1 MELSS
6 THIRCS
12 VGIDLCALE
21 RNLGRLK
28 NLLSV
33 SQKYIALVSAD
44 AFGFGVEAAA
54 VRLML
59 SGADGF
65 AVTNLSE
72 GERVRGIGEGWPV
85 IVMSS
90 SLPGEEEFYFRNDLR
105 PTLVSCEETERFMQ
119 CARRLKTSLKVHIRV
134 PKNDEY
140 SLPTSQE
147 ALKMLDMLI
156 APDSPLELEALCI
169 AGMGSGAP
177 EEGVTPNFQ
186 FLKTVDGILR
196 AKNKKIFVHH
206 SDTFNPATLPAYFE
220 SSFRAGLV
228 LFGISPKEGSIL
240 GNFRPEPVMTFKGAV
255 SQVKDL
261 PKGATVGYGKTYTL
275 SRDSKIA
282 LLSIGYGDGL
292 RRNAGKKGVVLING
306 RSFPI
311 IGIVSMDQ
319 ASVDVT
325 DMPDIQ
331 VGDEAILIGSSG
343 EESITIE
350 QYCNSL
356 EISPAEALTSITKR
370 VPRYYKTVY

>member
-59 SGADGF
+59 SGADAF

-72 GERVRGIGEGWPV
+72 GERVRGTGEGWPV

-90 SLPGEEEFYFRNDLR
+90 SLPGEEEFYFRNELR
-105 PTLVSCEETERFMQ
+105 PTLVGVEEIERFVA
-119 CARRLKTSLKVHIRV
+119 CAEKLGEKLKVHMRV
-134 PKNDEY
+134 PRAEDF
-140 SLPTSQE
+140 SLPSRKE
-147 ALKMLDMLI
+147 ALKMLEMLL
-156 APDSPLELEALCI
+156 DGNLPLELEGMCI

-177 EEGVTPNFQ
+177 EEGETPDFE
-186 FLKTVDGILR
+186 FLKIADGMLRKSGRRIL
-196 AKNKKIFVHH
+196 VHH
-206 SDTFNPATLPAYFE
+206 SDTFNPAMLPPSFE
-220 SSFRAGLV
+220 SAFRAGLV
-228 LFGISPKEGSIL
+228 LFGITPKNGSIL
-240 GNFRPEPVMTFKGAV
+240 GNFRPEPVMTFRGAV
-255 SQVKDL
+255 SQVKML
-261 PKGATVGYGKTYTL
+261 PKGATVGYNKTYTL
-275 SRDSKIA
+275 ARDSKVA

-292 RRNAGKKGVVLING
+292 RRNAGEHGRVLING
-306 RSFPI
+306 KSLPI
-311 IGIVSMDQ
+311 IGRVSMDQ

-325 DMPDIQ
+325 DLPDVQ

-343 EESITIE
+343 NESISIE
-350 QYCNSL
+350 QYCASL
-356 EISPAEALTSITKR
+356 CISPAEALTSITKR